1 MSTDLLDVWADA
13 AALTGRFYASASG
26 RLAGEG
32 WFASL
37 SSLPTTELNV
47 CGLDATADRRSGQ
60 GLAAVLGPEQPA
72 LVFTSRSAPD
82 STRQELVDIGF
93 DVTPILEPVMLS
105 RKRPEP
111 SGGPFQVRRCTA
123 RPDLD
128 TALDLTAAAHQDD
141 DPARAPGQ
149 GGGSRPALAGAQLR
163 VGQVG
168 GPLGPARLP
177 CRQTSLRVTRVR
189 CGRRV
194 TQLRPRPRRRRPCR
208 HRPAPV
214 DRAGLTRLAGSA
226 GTARRRRL
234 GAALPPQG
242 VRHPLG
248 TARGWPTAG
257 GRRVARQLSAQSF
270 AERQNG
276 CPAGSSRT
284 RTVLFG

>member
-1 MSTDLLDVWADA
+1 MSTDLFHVWADA
-13 AALTGRFYASASG
+13 AALTGRFYASPSG

-82 STRQELVDIGF
+82 SARQELVDIGF

-128 TALDLTAAAHQDD
+128 TALDLTAAAHQVPRQLLAASIGD
-141 DPARAPGQ
+141 AASTGRASVWLAHE
-149 GGGSRPALAGAQLR
+149 GSVPVSTVWLTR
-163 VGQVG
+163 VGAC
-168 GPLGPARLP
+168 LGVMEMMTPPEHQGRGAGRALLSQALNSEWDRSVDRSVLLGSPA
-177 CRQTSLRVTRVR
+177 
-189 CGRRV
+189 GRRLYESLGFV
-194 TQLRPRPRRRRPCR
+194 AVDESLSCVRGLDDAVRDAIGQPR
-208 HRPAPV
+208 
-214 DRAGLTRLAGSA
+214 
-226 GTARRRRL
+226 
-234 GAALPPQG
+234 
-242 VRHPLG
+242 
-248 TARGWPTAG
+248 
-257 GRRVARQLSAQSF
+257 
-270 AERQNG
+270 
-276 CPAGSSRT
+276 
-284 RTVLFG
+284 